1 MDANLEELQAIE
13 GTMKSISDL
22 QEEMPDEDG
31 VQNLNDTY
39 NTLAGIKG
47 LMEEMEIPSLE
58 KLNEICAKLLAIKK
72 VLEYA

>member
-39 NTLAGIKG
+39 NTLAGI
-47 LMEEMEIPSLE
+47 
-58 KLNEICAKLLAIKK
+58 NRLLKNSFFENPK
-72 VLEYA
+72 NRYL